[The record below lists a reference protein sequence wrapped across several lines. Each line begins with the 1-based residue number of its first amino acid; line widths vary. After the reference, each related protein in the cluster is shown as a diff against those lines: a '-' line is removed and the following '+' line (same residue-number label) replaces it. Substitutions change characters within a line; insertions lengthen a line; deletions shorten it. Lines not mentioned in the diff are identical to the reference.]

1 MVATSCSYLLAIM
14 LSPALGADWGYE
26 NETTPTPK
34 SSSPDSK
41 IGNTDWGYE
50 SGREPK
56 SEVERP
62 SASSSHTTTSPSSS
76 QTSDNKSEVIPS
88 SLQPGKRFELKA
100 VTTQLTAQENEFG
113 LPHWL
118 GGTWRCEY
126 ETKYPISGPL
136 VNGVRHSRR
145 ELQTYGTFDNEK
157 GWIYIVKVPRVHKI
171 DEADFVEYR
180 VEVSREFP
188 VINDKEVVTKYKF
201 YAVQVDKFNGLIVS
215 SRVQTSQ
222 ARITPL
228 GKSEIQIAGQLA
240 SVDTEGLSEQS
251 RSVLKLR
258 RVAEQAKPRSADNDQ
273 SDELRE

>member
-1 MVATSCSYLLAIM
+1 M
-14 LSPALGADWGYE
+14 LSQALGADWGYE
-26 NETTPTPK
+26 NETPPPK

-41 IGNTDWGYE
+41 KGSTDWGYE
-50 SGREPK
+50 SDRQSK
-56 SEVERP
+56 SEAERP
-62 SASSSHTTTSPSSS
+62 SASSTQATISPSSS
-76 QTSDNKSEVIPS
+76 ETSDNKSEVIPS

-258 RVAEQAKPRSADNDQ
+258 RVADQAKPRSADNDQ
-273 SDELRE
+273 SEESRE